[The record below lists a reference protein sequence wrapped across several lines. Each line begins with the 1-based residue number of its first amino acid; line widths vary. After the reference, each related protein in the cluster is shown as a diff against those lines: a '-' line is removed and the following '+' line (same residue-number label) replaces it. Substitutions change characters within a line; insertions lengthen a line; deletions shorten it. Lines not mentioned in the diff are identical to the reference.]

1 MIKNDGFSRFS
12 SDEGHIGCFLVLQY
26 LIAAYVCLLK
36 LSYDLHILR
45 ALDIFMENV
54 EHGN

>member
-1 MIKNDGFSRFS
+1 MRVTSVVS
-12 SDEGHIGCFLVLQY
+12 SFCSTLAV
-26 LIAAYVCLLK
+26 AYVCLLK

-54 EHGN
+54 DHGN